1 MQHRRCLLEF
11 HTCVRA
17 QPSHLRR
24 MSSSTFSGTFDSH
37 TPLSRTQRLARL
49 DALARLL
56 DTAFVVP
63 GTNIRFGVDALIGLM
78 PGLGDVIATALSLYI
93 VREARALGASRSVI
107 GRMMLNV
114 AVDGAIGLVPV
125 LGDVFDVAF
134 RANRRNV
141 MLLQRHLAASAR
153 R

>member
-1 MQHRRCLLEF
+1 
-11 HTCVRA
+11 
-17 QPSHLRR
+17 
-24 MSSSTFSGTFDSH
+24 MSSSTFGGTFDSPI
-37 TPLSRTQRLARL
+37 PLSRAQRLARL
-49 DALARLL
+49 DSLARLL

-63 GTNIRFGVDALIGLM
+63 GTNIRFGVDAVIGLL
-78 PGLGDVIATALSLYI
+78 PGLGDVITTALSLYI
-93 VREARALGASRSVI
+93 VREARALGASKAVI
-107 GRMMLNV
+107 GRMMFNV

-141 MLLQRHLAASAR
+141 MLLQRHLTAGAR